1 MEILEEE
8 KGNAIVLK
16 LDGRLDAST
25 TSNVKGK
32 IDSVARGNLH
42 NLVIDMGGISF
53 IDSSGLGTLV
63 ASLRCIRKAG
73 GDIRISSMQ
82 DQVRS
87 IFELTRLHH
96 LFEIYDDCEFAVDS
110 F

>member
-1 MEILEEE
+1 MVISE
-8 KGNAIVLK
+8 KKFNNVVVLK

-25 TSNVKGK
+25 TTRVKGK
-32 IDSVARGNLH
+32 IDAVVEGKGC

-53 IDSSGLGTLV
+53 IDSSGLGILI
-63 ASLRCIRKAG
+63 ASLRAINKAG
-73 GDIRISSMQ
+73 GDIKISSLQ

-87 IFELTRLHH
+87 VLELTRLHH
-96 LFEIYDDCEFAVDS
+96 LFEIYDDCELAVDS